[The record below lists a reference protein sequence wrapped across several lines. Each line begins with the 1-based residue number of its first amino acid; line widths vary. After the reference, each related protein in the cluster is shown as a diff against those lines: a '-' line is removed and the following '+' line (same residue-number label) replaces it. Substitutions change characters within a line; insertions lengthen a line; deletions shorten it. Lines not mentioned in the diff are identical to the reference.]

1 MTKIKNL
8 FLDNTDPLSSLSD
21 FSIDVKRVPRG
32 LSVSVSGVIS
42 VFELTDTSVGILTKR
57 ARVNIS
63 GARLVLSVFEYRRAE
78 ICGRV
83 ENIEFKYGKS

>member
-8 FLDNTDPLSSLSD
+8 FLDNTDPLSALSD

-63 GARLVLSVFEYRRAE
+63 GERLILSVFEYRRAE
-78 ICGRV
+78 ISGRV
-83 ENIEFKYGKS
+83 ENIGFKYGKN